1 MFSPIVNYTSTHS
14 MSVGVY
20 YIFLHFGRLW
30 TFILWIV
37 QNPACFQLHLIKGE
51 DEGLGEEKEKMILV
65 ASQDKV
71 GGLKIGRKLK
81 ITPFT
86 NGPPPPPP
94 SKFVS
99 HSRNYY
105 VAYLLEESH
114 FCLCFYDHF
123 NFVIMS
129 AIFRCIP
136 LIGRNLYPTLIAP
149 ALTWV

>member
-37 QNPACFQLHLIKGE
+37 RNPAYFQLHLIKGK
-51 DEGLGEEKEKMILV
+51 DKGFGEEKEKMILV
-65 ASQDKV
+65 ASRDKV

-86 NGPPPPPP
+86 NGAPPTPQNLFHIQEFTMLHIYLK
-94 SKFVS
+94 SHIFAFVFMTILTLS
-99 HSRNYY
+99 LWVPYFN
-105 VAYLLEESH
+105 VYLWLVE
-114 FCLCFYDHF
+114 
-123 NFVIMS
+123 I
-129 AIFRCIP
+129 CIQ
-136 LIGRNLYPTLIAP
+136 L
-149 ALTWV
+149 W